1 MWRGLVC
8 DNEPGHERRS
18 CWLKSG
24 EVQVQSVLQRSVDSA
39 RLAKSE
45 GGWEVERS
53 EEKKL

>member
-1 MWRGLVC
+1 VC